1 VVLAL
6 VEKIVGAA
14 GPVMKNELPYVHA
27 EPFYRDEVRR
37 AQLRAELDSYYTH
50 LYGLTRD
57 ELRYILE
64 RKIVV

>member
-1 VVLAL
+1 
-6 VEKIVGAA
+6 
-14 GPVMKNELPYVHA
+14 MKNELPYVHA